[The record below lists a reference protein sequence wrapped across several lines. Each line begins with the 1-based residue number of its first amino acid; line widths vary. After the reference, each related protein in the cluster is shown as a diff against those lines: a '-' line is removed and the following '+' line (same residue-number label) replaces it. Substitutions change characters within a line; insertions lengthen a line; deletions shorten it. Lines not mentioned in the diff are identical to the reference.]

1 MRHPS
6 QLYSCTLT
14 GRCCGS
20 ESCQMPSPTL
30 VEGNGMWVAG
40 CRNDWVYAYSVEDE
54 RLWQWR
60 KPPDRWGDRAGPGWD
75 RLRVAATAA
84 NITVAYPNVCGS

>member
-14 GRCCGS
+14 GRCWGS
-20 ESCQMPSPTL
+20 ESCRMPSPTL

-40 CRNDWVYAYSVEDE
+40 CRNDWVYAYSV
-54 RLWQWR
+54 
-60 KPPDRWGDRAGPGWD
+60 GDRVGPGWD
-75 RLRVAATAA
+75 RLRVAATVA
-84 NITVAYPNVCGS
+84 NITVAYPNVYGS